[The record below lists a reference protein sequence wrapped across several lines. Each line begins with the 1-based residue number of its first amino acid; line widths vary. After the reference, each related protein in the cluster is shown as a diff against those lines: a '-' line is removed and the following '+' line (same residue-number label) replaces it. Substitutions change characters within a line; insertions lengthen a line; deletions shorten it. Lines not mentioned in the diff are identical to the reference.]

1 MCVQLKLLSFTY
13 THRNAV
19 CIHTCGIEK
28 KEKKML
34 LLLLPSHS
42 THVLLRTILVIGF
55 WFSFCFSF
63 FALHCLPLECIE
75 EFIFRIWDC
84 SGCCT
89 KTSSVNK
96 WILDSVLVRNG
107 YLNEAAGA
115 VVVSCWI
122 YIRIGNTGLWILK
135 FLWISGEK
143 KSFSISQ
150 SKTVSEWTFPL
161 SEVEHIEKG

>member
-1 MCVQLKLLSFTY
+1 MHPHMRDWKERKENVVVIVAISFDSRAV
-13 THRNAV
+13 THYF
-19 CIHTCGIEK
+19 
-28 KEKKML
+28 
-34 LLLLPSHS
+34 SH
-42 THVLLRTILVIGF
+42 RF

-122 YIRIGNTGLWILK
+122 YICIGNTGLWILK